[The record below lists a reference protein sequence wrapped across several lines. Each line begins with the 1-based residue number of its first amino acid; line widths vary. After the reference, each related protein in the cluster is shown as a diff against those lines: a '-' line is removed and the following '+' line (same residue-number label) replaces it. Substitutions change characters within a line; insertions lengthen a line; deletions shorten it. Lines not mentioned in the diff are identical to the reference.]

1 MRSTIVWVRIVR
13 IGIIEPVEGPVEVL
27 KPPMVLEPLV
37 AASELMPAPVPTIPC
52 QSGYRHRCH
61 CQDHDS

>member
-1 MRSTIVWVRIVR
+1 M
-13 IGIIEPVEGPVEVL
+13 EVL

-52 QSGYRHRCH
+52 QSGYRDRCH
-61 CQDHDS
+61 CQDHDSQDHLSDHTSTANAYLQFFRRSD